1 MLGCAFLGD
10 RDSYASSLIIKMV
23 LHVMAA
29 HSVYME
35 ERKAEKNGGIR
46 TFLMAKWIRIC
57 LPMQEGLPW
66 WPVQEMCVPTV
77 VWKIP
82 HALEQLSLCTTA
94 TEPVLHDNR
103 SHHNEKSSHHNKK

>member
-46 TFLMAKWIRIC
+46 TFLMAS
-57 LPMQEGLPW
+57 G
-66 WPVQEMCVPTV
+66 
-77 VWKIP
+77 
-82 HALEQLSLCTTA
+82 
-94 TEPVLHDNR
+94 
-103 SHHNEKSSHHNKK
+103 

>member
-1 MLGCAFLGD
+1 MGVECYMSIFPRRIWVLGCAFLGD

-46 TFLMAKWIRIC
+46 TFLMAS
-57 LPMQEGLPW
+57 G
-66 WPVQEMCVPTV
+66 
-77 VWKIP
+77 
-82 HALEQLSLCTTA
+82 
-94 TEPVLHDNR
+94 
-103 SHHNEKSSHHNKK
+103 